1 MFLCSNMIGGIHDA
15 SLSYTVLSI
24 DRTCI
29 NFEIINRDQPPFFSV
44 SLRLLYSRP
53 VRFAAPSRTA
63 NLRQP
68 TIIRETEK
76 RQSSLRDC
84 TVFSRYAKLLSHIER
99 ILSNLAIH
107 RLTCHS
113 YCTPTLPTNFSHG
126 VEHSETEPRCLYIER
141 IDLESAHL
149 LCRFIT
155 AAVQWRRLG
164 QIRC

>member
-1 MFLCSNMIGGIHDA
+1 MRSECQHVPLQQHDRG
-15 SLSYTVLSI
+15 YTRRVFIVHSVI

-141 IDLESAHL
+141 ISRARTFFAGL
-149 LCRFIT
+149 
-155 AAVQWRRLG
+155 
-164 QIRC
+164 